1 MNFCIFNVSI
11 LKLNLEEIF
20 IEKNFLDISR
30 PLPNSE
36 KGNPVI
42 QPIKEKVYERIRAGM
57 SSNRFFQK

>member
-1 MNFCIFNVSI
+1 
-11 LKLNLEEIF
+11 LNLEEIF
-20 IEKNFLDISR
+20 IENNFIDTPY
-30 PLPNSE
+30 PLPVSD